1 MNKFKEWHSNIMISY
16 MDKLNIGMYGLAWL
30 SWGKGIIMG
39 IILMLLV
46 GCTKDDVVE
55 ERQLLFEISLD
66 GDSFDPYERYSVVTS
81 YGGESL
87 DSVGN
92 LRKIFIL
99 YLQIDDGEA
108 RLDRQHFAM
117 YLLDSDAEDDGS
129 LLDVGTYTWESPNNK
144 YAGVEIPGNDEYIV
158 WNEVIVGEIVKPDE
172 DNFYD
177 PSLIC
182 LTAEG
187 EFYNPYINR
196 TMTLSMRL
204 ENFPIGQDITSTPYG
219 FLLN

>member
-1 MNKFKEWHSNIMISY
+1 MNYSKQHLVLTIHLGNMK
-16 MDKLNIGMYGLAWL
+16 KL
-30 SWGKGIIMG
+30 
-39 IILMLLV
+39 ILLLTLILFL
-46 GCTKDDVVE
+46 GCSKDDVVE
-55 ERQLLFEISLD
+55 ERKLLFEISLD
-66 GDSFDPYERYSVVTS
+66 GDSFDPYERYSLVNS
-81 YGGESL
+81 YGGTTWV
-87 DSVGN
+87 DGK

-117 YLLDSDAEDDGS
+117 YLLDSDAEDNGL
-129 LLDVGTYTWESPNNK
+129 LLDVGTYTWENPNNK

-158 WNEVIVGEIVKPDE
+158 WNEVIVGEIIEPSEE
-172 DNFYD
+172 DFYD
-177 PSLIC
+177 PLLIC

-187 EFYNPYINR
+187 EFYNPYISR

-219 FLLN
+219 YLLD

>member
-39 IILMLLV
+39 IILMMLT
-46 GCTKDDVVE
+46 GCTKDEIVVNDG
-55 ERQLLFEISLD
+55 QLVFEISLD

-81 YGGESL
+81 YGGTQL
-87 DSVGN
+87 GIDGK
-92 LRKIFIL
+92 LKKIFIL
-99 YLQIDDGEA
+99 YLQIDDGEV

-117 YLLDSDAEDDGS
+117 YLLDSDAVENGL
-129 LLDVGTYTWESPNNK
+129 LLDTGTYTWENPNNK

-158 WNEVIVGEIVKPDE
+158 WNEVIVGEIITPYGP
-172 DNFYD
+172 YD
-177 PSLIC
+177 PLLIC

-187 EFYNPYINR
+187 EFYNPYIQR
-196 TMTLSMRL
+196 TMTLSMTL
-204 ENFPIGQDITSTPYG
+204 QNFPIGQDITSTPYG
-219 FLLN
+219 YLLD

>member
-1 MNKFKEWHSNIMISY
+1 

-39 IILMLLV
+39 IILMMLI
-46 GCTKDDVVE
+46 GCTKEDVVE
-55 ERQLLFEISLD
+55 VNDGQLVFEISLD
-66 GDSFDPYERYSVVTS
+66 GDSFDPYERYSLVNS
-81 YGGESL
+81 YGGTQWV
-87 DSVGN
+87 DGK

-117 YLLDSDAEDDGS
+117 YLLDSDAVENGL
-129 LLDVGTYTWESPNNK
+129 LLDTGTYTWENPNNK

-158 WNEVIVGEIVKPDE
+158 WNEVIVGEIVTPYGP
-172 DNFYD
+172 YD
-177 PSLIC
+177 PLLIC

-187 EFYNPYINR
+187 EFYNPYIQR

-204 ENFPIGQDITSTPYG
+204 QNFPIGQDITSTPYG
-219 FLLN
+219 YLLD

>member
-1 MNKFKEWHSNIMISY
+1 MQKLINWHKGIMKNY
-16 MDKLNIGMYGLAWL
+16 MKKLNIEMYGLAWL

-39 IILMLLV
+39 IILMMLI
-46 GCTKDDVVE
+46 GCSKDDVAE
-55 ERQLLFEISLD
+55 ERKLLFEISLD
-66 GDSFDPYERYSVVTS
+66 GDSFDPYERYSLVNS
-81 YGGESL
+81 YGGTQWV
-87 DSVGN
+87 DGK

-117 YLLDSDAEDDGS
+117 YLLDSDAVENGL
-129 LLDVGTYTWESPNNK
+129 LLDTGTYTWESPDNK

-158 WNEVIVGEIVKPDE
+158 WNEVIVGEIIEPSE
-172 DNFYD
+172 ENFYD

-187 EFYNPYINR
+187 EFYNPYIDR

-204 ENFPIGQDITSTPYG
+204 ENFPIGQDVTSTPYG
-219 FLLN
+219 YLLD

>member
-1 MNKFKEWHSNIMISY
+1 MKKIINWHKGIMKNY
-16 MDKLNIGMYGLAWL
+16 MKKLNIEMYGLAWL

-39 IILMLLV
+39 IILMMLI
-46 GCTKDDVVE
+46 GCSKDDIVE
-55 ERQLLFEISLD
+55 ERQLVFEIALD
-66 GDSFDPYERYSVVTS
+66 GDSFDPYERYSLVNS
-81 YGGESL
+81 YGGTQWV
-87 DSVGN
+87 DGK

-117 YLLDSDAEDDGS
+117 YLLDSDAVENGL
-129 LLDVGTYTWESPNNK
+129 LLDTGTYTWENPDDK

-158 WNEVIVGEIVKPDE
+158 WNEVIVGEIIEPSEE
-172 DNFYD
+172 DFYD
-177 PSLIC
+177 PLLIC

-187 EFYNPYINR
+187 EFYNPYIDR

-204 ENFPIGQDITSTPYG
+204 ENFPIGQDVTSTPYG
-219 FLLN
+219 YLLD

>member
-1 MNKFKEWHSNIMISY
+1 MK
-16 MDKLNIGMYGLAWL
+16 KL
-30 SWGKGIIMG
+30 
-39 IILMLLV
+39 ILLLTFILFF
-46 GCTKDDVVE
+46 GCTKDDIVE
-55 ERQLLFEISLD
+55 ERQLLFEIALD
-66 GDSFDPYERYSVVTS
+66 GDSFDPYERYSLVNS
-81 YGGESL
+81 YGGTQL
-87 DSVGN
+87 GIDGK

-117 YLLDSDAEDDGS
+117 YLLDSDAVDNGL
-129 LLDVGTYTWESPNNK
+129 LLDVGTYTWENPDNK

-158 WNEVIVGEIVKPDE
+158 WNEVIVGEIIEPSEE
-172 DNFYD
+172 DFYD
-177 PSLIC
+177 PLLIC

-187 EFYNPYINR
+187 EFYNPYIER

-219 FLLN
+219 YLLD